1 MRKNLIKFHLK
12 SKTSEYL
19 PNKNFSKKV
28 NEVMIG
34 TRATTVVTDSFVV
47 KDNNSSSFERK

>member
-34 TRATTVVTDSFVV
+34 TRATAVVTDSFVV